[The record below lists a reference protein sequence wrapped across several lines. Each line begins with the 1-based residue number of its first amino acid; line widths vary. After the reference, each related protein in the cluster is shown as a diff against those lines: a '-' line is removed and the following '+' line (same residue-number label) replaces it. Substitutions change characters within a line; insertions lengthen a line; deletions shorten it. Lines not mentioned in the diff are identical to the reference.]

1 MSLVDSST
9 LFSSPR
15 SPPKP
20 FTLYESATESRL
32 LQVVPVPTR
41 PPMMQPNLAPR
52 AASSLSSMP
61 QVSSPFYSTLVLTQT
76 SLGISLESWT
86 PSPRTQALRLMAAS
100 FIHTS
105 SSFTPSHDCNHHPPF
120 LHQSCR
126 GMHRCLAPSS
136 FHSCSH
142 LPMSFIA
149 TSVSDLID

>member
-1 MSLVDSST
+1 MRTVSLVGSSA
-9 LFSSPR
+9 LLSSLR
-15 SPPKP
+15 SHREP
-20 FTLYESATESRL
+20 FTSLRIRDRSRL

-136 FHSCSH
+136 FHS
-142 LPMSFIA
+142 
-149 TSVSDLID
+149 